1 MAGPEP
7 AFTDRSFLRSLRWLQ
22 IGVSPMT
29 APDIGLLAAQLV
41 SCWCAGFAA
50 GFTLTR
56 FREAL
61 NQIP

>member
-7 AFTDRSFLRSLRWLQ
+7 ASTDRPFLRCLRWLQ
-22 IGVSPMT
+22 IGLSPMT
-29 APDIGLLAAQLV
+29 ATDIGLLVAQLV
-41 SCWCAGFAA
+41 SCWSLGFAA

-61 NQIP
+61 NQIA